1 MFLCFRTRVAAGAGT
16 RAAVFGIRNTR
27 PVSGG
32 DAVCSIFRGTISA
45 GTGTCALMLRIGI
58 FCPCTVCQTVTG
70 IFGGAVRTGG
80 TGHRAFMLG
89 TGIVRP

>member
-1 MFLCFRTRVAAGAGT
+1 MDVDVLEDSAAKTTSGWSLC
-16 RAAVFGIRNTR
+16 
-27 PVSGG
+27 
-32 DAVCSIFRGTISA
+32 GTISA
-45 GTGTCALMLRIGI
+45 GTGNCALMLRIGI